1 MPKYAYVRKENV
13 RKIRAGF
20 SIAPAAEVDLN
31 YDQPQV
37 PLSGYRIYADLYI
50 ELRDENDNSVDGNN
64 AVVNYQEYFDGI
76 PSDIQN
82 TTLIGF
88 SKLMRQSVL
97 IEDTSTQ
104 TPSSYSIQ
112 IVGDVIEN
120 DGGYIPPT
128 IYDAIIS
135 AVTINQ
141 TESGSG
147 RKDGQ
152 VTITATSSAG
162 NIQYSLDNV
171 NWQFSATFS
180 NLGGGGYIAYI
191 KDAIGGTASKTF
203 NIETVAG
210 LLTADPTVEIGN
222 GNISRWSAAFNP
234 VVFTYQRRDFY
245 ISNTYASSFQQKT
258 TFVINGAL
266 NTGAVSLAVK
276 DWVYISTG
284 DYDDVYQIDSVDLYN
299 NTLTIDAPFIN
310 PLSKTGFVNINKMKP
325 YYQVNTQIEYEDPLT
340 GKTKTITCTHRPDK
354 RGVTRADISS
364 FLQSL
369 LRAKDESDFTKI
381 NFRDNNLSAS
391 YRIKYAEIWQ
401 NPATDT
407 QAGGV
412 YIDTGQPYYV
422 VYAARQLGD
431 AFGGNMA
438 PYVPF
443 KTVDGASRRA
453 RWITDFAEPAYSTG
467 YPFDIGFIYG
477 EELAGLDVF
486 AEITPLD
493 INRNPLLNSI
503 RVSYLL
509 NEDRSFLL
517 NQDSSKLV
525 IKRQEIINKPIT
537 QNIARYVGLN
547 RLCINTEFSNQAS
560 YFTIALKYTDAG
572 NITHTITQTQTVR
585 IDDAVDDQ
593 SIYLRWIGLSGS
605 WNYYR
610 FVYNQELTLDVQNAV
625 IIKNHILDWAN
636 QDATEDVISKSAGIK
651 MKVMAEDLSV
661 ADIKGLQ
668 SVKYSPKVQML
679 VNKNP
684 VKWQTVVLNTATF
697 AEYETRNGQAP
708 FSVTFNLPGLNIQT
722 Q

>member
-1 MPKYAYVRKENV
+1 MPKYAYVRKEKV

-20 SIAPAAEVDLN
+20 SIAPATDLDLS

-50 ELRDENDNSVDGNN
+50 ELRDENDNTVDGNN

-76 PSDIQN
+76 PSSIQN
-82 TTLIGF
+82 ITLIG
-88 SKLMRQSVL
+88 SSVLMRQSVL

-104 TPSSYSIQ
+104 TPSTYSIQ
-112 IVGDVIEN
+112 IVGDVMEN
-120 DGGYIPPT
+120 NGGYIPPP
-128 IYDAIIS
+128 IYDAAIS
-135 AVTINQ
+135 AVTISQ

-152 VTITATSSAG
+152 ITVIATSSAG
-162 NIQYSLDNV
+162 NIQYSLDSV
-171 NWQFSATFS
+171 NWQYSATFTK
-180 NLGGGGYIAYI
+180 LAGGGYIAYI
-191 KDAIGGTASKTF
+191 KDAIGGTASKSF

-210 LLTADPTVEIGN
+210 LLIADPTVEVGN
-222 GNISRWSAAFNP
+222 GNLSRWSAAFNP
-234 VVFTYQRRDFY
+234 IVFTYQRRDFY
-245 ISNTYASSFQQKT
+245 ISDTYSTAFGQNT
-258 TFVINGAL
+258 TFVINASL
-266 NTGAVSLAVK
+266 SSNTISVTSG
-276 DWVYISTG
+276 DMVYINTG
-284 DYDDVYQIDSVDLYN
+284 DYDGVYKIASVDSYN
-299 NTLTIDAPFIN
+299 NTITIDVAYSSPAT
-310 PLSKTGFVNINKMKP
+310 KTGFVNINKFKP
-325 YYQVNTQIEYEDPLT
+325 YYQVNTQIEYEDPITL
-340 GKTKTITCTHRPDK
+340 KTSTITCTHRPNLS
-354 RGVTRADISS
+354 GVVKADISS

-369 LRAKDESDFTKI
+369 LRAKDDSNFTQI
-381 NFRDNNLSAS
+381 NFRDSNLSAS
-391 YRIKYAEIWQ
+391 YKIKYAEVWQ
-401 NPATDT
+401 NPVTGGK
-407 QAGGV
+407 AGEV
-412 YIDTGQPYYV
+412 YIDAGKPYYV
-422 VYAARQLGD
+422 MYSARQLGD
-431 AFGGNMA
+431 TFGGNMA
-438 PYVPF
+438 AYVPF

-477 EELAGLDVF
+477 EELAGLDVYV
-486 AEITPLD
+486 EITPLD

-503 RVSYLL
+503 QVSYLL

-537 QNIARYVGLN
+537 QTLARCVGLN
-547 RLCINTEFSNQAS
+547 RLHINTEFSEQAS
-560 YFTIALKYTDAG
+560 YFTLALKYTDAG
-572 NITHTITQTQTVR
+572 SVTHTITQIQTVR
-585 IDDAVDDQ
+585 IDDAVNDQ
-593 SIYLRWIGLSGS
+593 SVYLRWIGLSGS

-625 IIKNHILDWAN
+625 IVKNHILDWAN
-636 QDATEDVISKSAGIK
+636 QDATEDVISKSAGMK
-651 MKVMAEDLSV
+651 MKVVAEDLSV

-668 SVKYSPKVQML
+668 SIKYSPKVQML

-708 FSVTFNLPGLNIQT
+708 FSVTFNMPALNIQT

>member
-1 MPKYAYVRKENV
+1 MHKYAFIKLVKHRA
-13 RKIRAGF
+13 IRAGF
-20 SIAPAAEVDLN
+20 SIAPGADVQE
-31 YDQPQV
+31 DQPQV
-37 PLSGYRIYADLYI
+37 PISGYRVYGDFYI
-50 ELRDENDNSVDGNN
+50 ELKDEYDNPVAGNGDI
-64 AVVNYQEYFDGI
+64 VSYQTFFDGEAGYI
-76 PSDIQN
+76 
-82 TTLIGF
+82 
-88 SKLMRQSVL
+88 QSVPIIGSNL
-97 IEDTSTQ
+97 TIGENLLVEDTS
-104 TPSSYSIQ
+104 SSPLPVIDMR
-112 IVGDVIEN
+112 IVGDVTPSN
-120 DGGYIPPT
+120 YVAPT
-128 IYDAIIS
+128 VCDILIS
-135 AVTINQ
+135 NVTVNK

-147 RKDGQ
+147 KKDAQ
-152 VTITATSSAG
+152 ITINATSGAG
-162 NIQYSLDNV
+162 DIRYSLDNV
-171 NWQFSATFS
+171 TWQSSAVFS
-180 NLGGGGYIAYI
+180 NLAGGGYIAYV
-191 KDAIGGTASKTF
+191 KDAAGCTASKGF
-203 NIETVAG
+203 NVETVDS
-210 LLTADPTVEIGN
+210 LLIADPTVELSN
-222 GNISRWSAAFNP
+222 GNISRWNAAFNP
-234 VVFTYQRRDFY
+234 IVFTYQRRDFY
-245 ISNTYASSFQQKT
+245 ISNTYDSYYQQKT
-258 TFVINGAL
+258 TFAINGAL
-266 NTGAVSLAVK
+266 NTGTVSLAVK
-276 DWVYISTG
+276 DWVYINTG
-284 DYDDVYQIDSVDLYN
+284 DYDDVYRVDSVDLYN
-299 NTLTIDAPFIN
+299 NTITIEAPFNN
-310 PLSKTGFVNINKMKP
+310 PLSKTGFVNINKVKP

-369 LRAKDESDFTKI
+369 LRAKDESNFSQI
-381 NFRDNNLSAS
+381 NFRDNNLSAN

-412 YIDTGQPYYV
+412 YVDTGKPYYV
-422 VYAARQLGD
+422 LYSARQLGD

-453 RWITDFAEPAYSTG
+453 RWLTDFAEPAYSAG

-477 EELAGLDVF
+477 EDLAGLDVF

-493 INRNPLLNSI
+493 VNRNPLLNSI
-503 RVSYLL
+503 QVSYLL

-537 QNIARYVGLN
+537 ESIARCVGLN
-547 RLCINTEFSNQAS
+547 RLRINNEFSEQAS
-560 YFTIALKYTDAG
+560 YFTIALKYTDAD
-572 NITHTITQTQTVR
+572 NVTHTITQTQTVR
-585 IDDAVDDQ
+585 IDDALDDQ
-593 SIYLRWIGLSGS
+593 SVYLRWIGLSGS

-625 IIKNHILDWAN
+625 IVKNHILDWAN
-636 QDATEDVISKSAGIK
+636 QDATEDVISKSAGMK

-668 SVKYSPKVQML
+668 SIKYSPKVQML